1 MQPLKFT
8 DLGSFEEYATME
20 MDRLRKRAD
29 QLESGPGG
37 IMEMK
42 QTIADKEKQIE
53 YLEDKM
59 REIVAV
65 PLWDEYRCIEI
76 AREALKGSKK

>member
-1 MQPLKFT
+1 MN
-8 DLGSFEEYATME
+8 DLIN
-20 MDRLRKRAD
+20 
-29 QLESGPGG
+29 GPGG

-42 QTIADKEKQIE
+42 QTIADKEKRIE

-59 REIVAV
+59 REIIVV